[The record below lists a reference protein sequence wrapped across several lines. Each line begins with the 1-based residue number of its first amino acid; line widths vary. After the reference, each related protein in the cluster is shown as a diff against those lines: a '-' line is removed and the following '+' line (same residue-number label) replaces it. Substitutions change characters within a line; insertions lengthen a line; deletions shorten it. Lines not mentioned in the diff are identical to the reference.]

1 MVPGVHTVHRL
12 VLTPT
17 ITALEPHGAL
27 CPTINFLSTAA
38 ASDAAAAA
46 AASDATAKRPRAERD
61 GAGGEPNAPT
71 EPTYNQSREPLLA
84 SSADAAQRHAAR
96 AVRFGGGS
104 AIGATPVQRTV
115 CAALNV
121 RHTPPRQRWRSCSS
135 REPRPR
141 SRHLGAH
148 WQWRE
153 RGRGSRDAHERQR
166 QRRHHDTRADHATRP
181 SSRACAPPLPG
192 ETSSRPITPPCPAC
206 TALVRDQIGGVGGG
220 AL

>member
-121 RHTPPRQRWRSCSS
+121 RHTPPRQRWRSCATKSGVLGGGS
-135 REPRPR
+135 VSLRPHLAREEMMILSRAVTQGAAKDTGPLTGYPTGRREPP
-141 SRHLGAH
+141 
-148 WQWRE
+148 
-153 RGRGSRDAHERQR
+153 
-166 QRRHHDTRADHATRP
+166 
-181 SSRACAPPLPG
+181 
-192 ETSSRPITPPCPAC
+192 TPCHSAR
-206 TALVRDQIGGVGGG
+206 TALVRDQIE
-220 AL
+220 